1 VLLGCSQ
8 SWQVL
13 LSRRAL
19 STSTSSQRIQMD
31 FPARPMPECG
41 RVALALRTPV
51 APPVLGDKG
60 ASQSGRAGVRAL
72 RDARGC
78 STQASVG
85 TLAPKDLAAR
95 RSARATVSRRPML
108 PLMWAQ
114 ERKAVALQSVGI
126 FSDCWALLGRP
137 RRALDR
143 TASGSVATCIR
154 APTFGGSAHPTSVP
168 RQARQVRSW
177 SAVAPSDPLHTRLGR
192 KFGQGHS
199 REGEGNGRIGLW
211 RRAGQSPGRH
221 RSATS
226 AYRCSVRLRW
236 RAPRRAGQCGLTGR

>member
-1 VLLGCSQ
+1 MKWRGGRSRVSRDRHKHLLCHIQARVNVGSFVAASSRGRPVQSEWRLRAVDSMGQGLTKQGPRRMGNPFIPPAVSQGQTELRTSDRDYSQ
-8 SWQVL
+8 SPSSGVID
-13 LSRRAL
+13 AAAG
-19 STSTSSQRIQMD
+19 STGGI
-31 FPARPMPECG
+31 PG
-41 RVALALRTPV
+41 
-51 APPVLGDKG
+51 LGG
-60 ASQSGRAGVRAL
+60 
-72 RDARGC
+72 
-78 STQASVG
+78 
-85 TLAPKDLAAR
+85 
-95 RSARATVSRRPML
+95 
-108 PLMWAQ
+108 
-114 ERKAVALQSVGI
+114 
-126 FSDCWALLGRP
+126 
-137 RRALDR
+137 
-143 TASGSVATCIR
+143 ASGSVARCTR
-154 APTFGGSAHPTSVP
+154 PPTFGGSAHPTSVP